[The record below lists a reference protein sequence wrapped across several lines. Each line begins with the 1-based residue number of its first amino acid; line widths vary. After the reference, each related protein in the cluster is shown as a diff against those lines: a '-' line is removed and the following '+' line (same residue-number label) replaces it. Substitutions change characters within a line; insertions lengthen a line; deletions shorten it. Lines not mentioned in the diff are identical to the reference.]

1 MRSRQEILE
10 DLYKAPQQFSQHM
23 KNGAYTQ
30 AKLCHYYA
38 VLIATFLELNQK
50 EINKIFGDDGL
61 FNPEEAKKAYV
72 EADKRVKERNG
83 IYK

>member
-10 DLYKAPQQFSQHM
+10 DLYETPQQFNQHM
-23 KNGAYTQ
+23 ESGAYTQ

-38 VLIATFLELNQK
+38 VLIATFLELDQK
-50 EINKIFGDDGL
+50 EKDKLFGEEGL
-61 FNPEEAKKAYV
+61 FNPEEAKKAYT
-72 EADKRVKERNG
+72 EADKRVKERNR